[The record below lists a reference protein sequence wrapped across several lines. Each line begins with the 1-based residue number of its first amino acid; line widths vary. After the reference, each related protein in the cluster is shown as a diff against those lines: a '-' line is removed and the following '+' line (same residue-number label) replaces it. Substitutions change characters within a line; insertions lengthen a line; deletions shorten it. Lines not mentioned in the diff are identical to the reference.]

1 MASFCIALKLKMVST
16 FLKGCKNKTKRRGGD
31 HMWPAKDK
39 ILILWPF
46 TERQG
51 RPLVYITLPQ
61 GRPSGRLRR
70 GMHDKQRIGNTG
82 SMGLGFA

>member
-16 FLKGCKNKTKRRGGD
+16 FLKSCKNKTKRRGGD
-31 HMWPAKDK
+31 YVWPAKDK

-46 TERQG
+46 TERDG
-51 RPLVYITLPQ
+51 RPLLFIILSR
-61 GRPSGRLRR
+61 GRPSEMLRR
-70 GMHDKQRIGNTG
+70 GMHNKQRIGNTG